1 MALTPQF
8 GSLVPSSTQ
17 QILASNYLQFNTG
30 AGSDFAQQYLPEI
43 YEQEVE
49 RYGNRTLS
57 GFLRMVGAEMP
68 MTSDQ
73 VIWSEQ
79 NRLHISYASCGQAN
93 GGGVGTN
100 PSIITLGGG
109 ATAINVISINDTV
122 VVLDP
127 VTGAE
132 AKAIVLAT
140 NTATAIGGAGS
151 AQITVQSF
159 TGTTLSA
166 QGITASGANA
176 TGGLKVFVYG
186 SAYTKGTT
194 IGGALNI
201 GAAQGN
207 TANSAVRQSVEPQLT
222 QFSNSPIII
231 RDQYVVSGSDMA
243 QIGWV
248 EVATEDGTS
257 GYLWYLKAESE
268 TRLRFEDYLEMALV
282 EGELNQTVAA
292 GSQPYVAATLPGT
305 QGLFAAIQARGNVE
319 VGFTAAAGL
328 DEFDAILKNLDTQGA
343 IEENM
348 LFLQRQTSLDFDD
361 MLASISGGFAGGTA
375 FGLFENS
382 EEMALNLG
390 FSGFRRGSYDFY
402 KTDWKYLNDAS
413 TRGGITGVNSVE
425 GVLIPAGTSTVY
437 DQILG
442 SNIRRPFL
450 HVRYRAS
457 QSDDRRMKSWLTG
470 SAGGAFTST
479 LDAMEVNFL
488 SERCLVTQAANNFVL
503 FKGI

>member
-1 MALTPQF
+1 MALSPQF
-8 GSLVPSSTQ
+8 GSIIPSQAQ
-17 QILASNYLQFNTG
+17 QILANNYLQFNGG
-30 AGSDFAQQYLPEI
+30 ANDFAQQYLPEL

-79 NRLHISYASCGQAN
+79 NRLHIAYNACTSASGAGTITIPVTAAGVAN
-93 GGGVGTN
+93 
-100 PSIITLGGG
+100 PIL
-109 ATAINVISINDTV
+109 NVISPGATIV
-122 VVLDP
+122 VMDAF
-127 VTGAE
+127 GNE
-132 AKAIVLAT
+132 AKCFVRASDTTPAGGGNNPGQLTVEPYGFATLLLAGI
-140 NTATAIGGAGS
+140 ADGA
-151 AQITVQSF
+151 
-159 TGTTLSA
+159 
-166 QGITASGANA
+166 AN
-176 TGGLKVFVYG
+176 KIFVYG
-186 SAYTKGTT
+186 SDFQKGTST
-194 IGGALNI
+194 SNAAVGPNTYAAALNPMV
-201 GAAQGN
+201 
-207 TANSAVRQSVEPQLT
+207 TVTPQFT
-222 QFSNSPIII
+222 QFANTPIII
-231 RDQYVVSGSDMA
+231 RSTYTINGSDTA

-248 EVATEDGTS
+248 EVATEDGTG

-268 TRLRFEDYLEMALV
+268 TRLRFEDYLEMAMI
-282 EGELNQTVAA
+282 EGELN
-292 GSQPYVAATLPGT
+292 GSGVNTATQRGT

-319 VGFTAAAGL
+319 VGFTAANGL
-328 DEFDAILKNLDTQGA
+328 GEFDAILKNLDTQGA

-361 MLASISGGFAGGTA
+361 MLGAISWGAQGGTA

-413 TRGGITGVNSVE
+413 TRGAQVGPASIE
-425 GVLIPAGTSTVY
+425 GVLVPAGTTTVY

-442 SNIRRPFL
+442 TNIRRPFL

-457 QSDDRRMKSWLTG
+457 QADDRRMKSWLTG
-470 SAGGAFTST
+470 SVGGAFTSS

>member
-8 GSLVPSSTQ
+8 GSLIPSQTQ
-17 QILASNYLQFNTG
+17 ELLNSNYLQFNGG
-30 AGSDFAQQYLPEI
+30 ALAGDSNSFAQQYLPEI

-49 RYGNRTLS
+49 RYGNRTIS

-79 NRLHISYASCGQAN
+79 NRLHISYDNCTFAAGLITVAPAA
-93 GGGVGTN
+93 GFPGTQ
-100 PSIITLGGG
+100 
-109 ATAINVISINDTV
+109 NVISVNDTV
-122 VVLDP
+122 VLLDTA
-127 VTGAE
+127 TGAE
-132 AKAIVLAT
+132 EKGIV
-140 NTATAIGGAGS
+140 TASVLGSAAAAGTIAVAGFGGAAVVGGAALTSGS
-151 AQITVQSF
+151 I
-159 TGTTLSA
+159 
-166 QGITASGANA
+166 
-176 TGGLKVFVYG
+176 KVFVYG
-186 SAYTKGTT
+186 SSYAKGTSMVS
-194 IGGALNI
+194 GGSI
-201 GAAQGN
+201 AAGTQPR
-207 TANSAVRQSVEPQLT
+207 NSIEPQLT
-222 QFSNSPIII
+222 QFSNSPIIL
-231 RDQYVVSGSDMA
+231 RNQYVVSGSDMA

-257 GYLWYLKAESE
+257 GYLWYLKSESE
-268 TRLRFEDYLEMALV
+268 TRLRFEDYLEMSMIESEYNQAAVGAGVGSGLV
-282 EGELNQTVAA
+282 P
-292 GSQPYVAATLPGT
+292 GSE
-305 QGLFAAIQARGNVE
+305 GLFAAIQSRGNVE

-348 LFLQRQTSLDFDD
+348 LFLQRQTALDFDD
-361 MLASISGGFAGGTA
+361 MLAEISGGAAGGTA

-413 TRGGITGVNSVE
+413 TRGGVTGVNSVE

-437 DQILG
+437 DQVLG

-503 FKGI
+503 FKGV

>member
-1 MALTPQF
+1 MALSPQF
-8 GSLVPSSTQ
+8 GSITPSQRQEILADNFLTFDSSTGGG
-17 QILASNYLQFNTG
+17 T
-30 AGSDFAQQYLPEI
+30 FAEQYLPEI

-79 NRLHISYASCGQAN
+79 NRLHIAYNSVTIVDASAN
-93 GGGVGTN
+93 TININPGGSGDTFKE
-100 PSIITLGGG
+100 
-109 ATAINVISINDTV
+109 NVISVNDTIV
-122 VVLDP
+122 ILDANGNEAKCL
-127 VTGAE
+127 VTGSNSSTGAITAE
-132 AKAIVLAT
+132 PFTAAGLNDLGFT
-140 NTATAIGGAGS
+140 NG
-151 AQITVQSF
+151 Q
-159 TGTTLSA
+159 TGT
-166 QGITASGANA
+166 
-176 TGGLKVFVYG
+176 KVFVYG
-186 SAYTKGTT
+186 SSYQKGSSLPNYTGTPGDT
-194 IGGALNI
+194 GYISV
-201 GAAQGN
+201 QPSFTQHSN
-207 TANSAVRQSVEPQLT
+207 TPV
-222 QFSNSPIII
+222 II
-231 RDQYVVSGSDMA
+231 RSKYVVSGSDTS
-243 QIGWV
+243 QVGWV

-268 TRLRFEDYLEMALV
+268 TRLRFEDYLEMSVV
-282 EGELNQTVAA
+282 EGEKVASTSA
-292 GSQPYVAATLPGT
+292 ISEKFPGT
-305 QGLFAAIQARGNVE
+305 QGMFAAIEERGNVNT
-319 VGFTAAAGL
+319 GFTASSGL
-328 DEFDAILKNLDTQGA
+328 DSFDEILKNLDTQGA

-361 MLASISGGFAGGTA
+361 MLAAISGGAQGGTA
-375 FGLFENS
+375 YGLFENS

-413 TRGGITGVNSVE
+413 TRGAIDGVNSIE

-442 SNIRRPFL
+442 TNIRRPFL

-457 QSDDRRMKSWLTG
+457 KTDDRRMKQWLTG
-470 SAGGAFTST
+470 SVGGAFTSD

-488 SERCLVTQAANNFVL
+488 SERCLCVQGANNFVL
-503 FKGI
+503 FRGV

>member
-1 MALTPQF
+1 MSLNKQF
-8 GSLVPSSTQ
+8 GSIVPSQKQ
-17 QILASNYLQFNTG
+17 QLLDTNFLKFNEG
-30 AGSDFAQQYLPEI
+30 DNDFAQQYLPEI

-79 NRLHISYASCGQAN
+79 NRLHISYKDCDL
-93 GGGVGTN
+93 
-100 PSIITLGGG
+100 PG
-109 ATAINVISINDTV
+109 ATTIDVNPGAAADIQNVVSVNDTV
-122 VVLDP
+122 VVLQP
-127 VTGAE
+127 STGKEAKGIVTIVTGS
-132 AKAIVLAT
+132 VL
-140 NTATAIGGAGS
+140 
-151 AQITVQSF
+151 TVTLF
-159 TGTTLSA
+159 ATGTTL
-166 QGITASGANA
+166 QGVFGAA
-176 TGGLKVFVYG
+176 AADLKLFVYG
-186 SAYTKGTT
+186 SAYQKGTNLAGTT
-194 IGGALNI
+194 I
-201 GAAQGN
+201 
-207 TANSAVRQSVEPQLT
+207 NSTRISVTPSFT
-222 QFSNSPIII
+222 QYSNSPVII
-231 RDQYVVSGSDMA
+231 RNQYVINGSDMA

-282 EGELNQTVAA
+282 EGERNTNAGANDYQTDK
-292 GSQPYVAATLPGT
+292 LPGT
-305 QGLFAAIQARGNVE
+305 QGLFAAIEDRGNVNT
-319 VGFTAAAGL
+319 GFTAAAGL
-328 DEFDAILKNLDTQGA
+328 DAFDDILKNLDTQGA

-348 LFLQRQTSLDFDD
+348 LFLQRQTALDFDD
-361 MLASISGGFAGGTA
+361 MLSAISAGQSGGTA

-413 TRGGITGVNSVE
+413 TRGAISGVNSIE
-425 GVLIPAGTSTVY
+425 GVLVPAGTSTVY

-442 SNIRRPFL
+442 TNIRRPFL

-457 QSDDRRMKSWLTG
+457 QGDDRRMKQWLTG

-503 FKGI
+503 FKGA

>member
-1 MALTPQF
+1 MSLAPQF
-8 GSLVPSSTQ
+8 GKIVPSQ
-17 QILASNYLQFNTG
+17 KQELLNSNYLQWNDK
-30 AGSDFAQQYLPEI
+30 AGDNFADFAQQYLPEI

-79 NRLHISYASCGQAN
+79 NRLHIAYDGIAIGNGAGVNTVTITVTATVKNVVSPKSTIVIMDAAGKEIKAYVSAS
-93 GGGVGTN
+93 
-100 PSIITLGGG
+100 
-109 ATAINVISINDTV
+109 
-122 VVLDP
+122 
-127 VTGAE
+127 
-132 AKAIVLAT
+132 
-140 NTATAIGGAGS
+140 NTATGVLNVLPYTAAD
-151 AQITVQSF
+151 
-159 TGTTLSA
+159 L
-166 QGITASGANA
+166 QGFAA
-176 TGGLKVFVYG
+176 TGKIFVYG
-186 SAYTKGTT
+186 SDVQKG
-194 IGGALNI
+194 
-201 GAAQGN
+201 
-207 TANSAVRQSVEPQLT
+207 QSVSNASDTAGAVTGDQYISVDPAFQ
-222 QFSNSPIII
+222 QYNNSPIII
-231 RDQYVVSGSDMA
+231 RSKYVVSGSDTA

-268 TRLRFEDYLEMALV
+268 TRLRFEDYLEMSMV
-282 EGELNQTVAA
+282 EGELSVNGGAA
-292 GSQPYVAATLPGT
+292 IKALTKGT
-305 QGLFAAIQARGNVE
+305 QGLFAAIEDRGNVNT
-319 VGFTAAAGL
+319 GFTASAGI
-328 DEFDAILKNLDTQGA
+328 DSFDAILKNLDTQGA

-348 LFLQRQTSLDFDD
+348 LFLQRQTALDFDD
-361 MLASISGGFAGGTA
+361 MLAQISGGYAGGTA

-413 TRGGITGVNSVE
+413 TRGAMTGVSSIE

-442 SNIRRPFL
+442 TNIRRPFL

-457 QSDDRRMKSWLTG
+457 QADDRRMKSWLTG
-470 SAGGAFTST
+470 SVGGAATST

-488 SERCLVTQAANNFVL
+488 SERCLCVQARNNFVL
-503 FKGI
+503 FTA

>member
-1 MALTPQF
+1 MSLTPQF
-8 GSLVPSSTQ
+8 GSIVPSQSQ
-17 QILASNYLQFNTG
+17 QLLQSNYLQFNDGTG
-30 AGSDFAQQYLPEI
+30 NDFAQQYLPEI

-79 NRLHISYASCGQAN
+79 NRLHISYSGVNQADF
-93 GGGVGTN
+93 GAGSESLITIN
-100 PSIITLGGG
+100 PA
-109 ATAINVISINDTV
+109 ATAGVSNVISVNDTV

-127 VTGAE
+127 VTGLE
-132 AKAIVLAT
+132 AKGIV
-140 NTATAIGGAGS
+140 TASVVGAAGT
-151 AQITVQSF
+151 ITVQPYTDVSLA
-159 TGTTLSA
+159 T
-166 QGITASGANA
+166 QGFSPT
-176 TGGLKVFVYG
+176 GLKVFVYG
-186 SAYTKGTT
+186 SDYSKGS
-194 IGGALNI
+194 NI
-201 GAAQGN
+201 QTGDR
-207 TANSAVRQSVEPQLT
+207 VSVEPSFT
-222 QFSNSPIII
+222 QYSNSPIII
-231 RDQYVVSGSDMA
+231 RNQYTVSGSDMA

-268 TRLRFEDYLEMALV
+268 TRLRFEDYLEMSMV
-282 EGELNQTVAA
+282 EGEYNQVTATA
-292 GSQPYVAATLPGT
+292 GTNPGT
-305 QGLFAAIQARGNVE
+305 QGLFAAIQTRGNVE

-361 MLASISGGFAGGTA
+361 MLAAISGGFAGGTA

-413 TRGGITGVNSVE
+413 TRGGLNGISSIE
-425 GVLIPAGTSTVY
+425 GVLVPAGTSTVY
-437 DQILG
+437 DQVLG
-442 SNIRRPFL
+442 TNIRRPFL

-457 QSDDRRMKSWLTG
+457 QADDRRMKSWLTG
-470 SAGGAFTST
+470 SAGGAYTST

>member
-1 MALTPQF
+1 MSLTPQF
-8 GSLVPSSTQ
+8 GEITPSQ
-17 QILASNYLQFNTG
+17 KQELLNSNYLKFNDG
-30 AGSDFAQQYLPEI
+30 AAAGDTDTFAQQYLPEI

-68 MTSDQ
+68 MSSDQ

-79 NRLHISYASCGQAN
+79 NRLHISYDGCSLPSN
-93 GGGVGTN
+93 LTININ
-100 PSIITLGGG
+100 PG
-109 ATAINVISINDTV
+109 AAADVFNVVSPRATI

-127 VTGAE
+127 ATGLEEKCLVTDSNTTTG
-132 AKAIVLAT
+132 VLTVQPYTVA
-140 NTATAIGGAGS
+140 NLAAFTAT
-151 AQITVQSF
+151 
-159 TGTTLSA
+159 
-166 QGITASGANA
+166 
-176 TGGLKVFVYG
+176 GLKVFVYG
-186 SAYTKGTT
+186 SEYQKGGS
-194 IGGALNI
+194 ISAGAV
-201 GAAQGN
+201 GAN
-207 TANSAVRQSVEPQLT
+207 TGTQYVSVDPQFT
-222 QFSNSPIII
+222 QHSNSPIII
-231 RDQYVVSGSDMA
+231 KSQYVVSGSDMA

-248 EVATEDGTS
+248 EVATEDGAS

-268 TRLRFEDYLEMALV
+268 TRLRFEDYLEMAMI
-282 EGELNQTVAA
+282 EGEKVGAA
-292 GSQPYVAATLPGT
+292 SAITTGKGT
-305 QGLFAAIQARGNVE
+305 EGLFAAIEGRGNVN

-328 DEFDAILKNLDTQGA
+328 DAFDDILKNLDTQGA

-348 LFLQRQTSLDFDD
+348 LFLQRQTALDFDD
-361 MLASISGGFAGGTA
+361 MLAAISGGSAGGTA

-413 TRGGITGVNSVE
+413 TRGAIDGVNSIE

-437 DQILG
+437 DQVLG
-442 SNIRRPFL
+442 TNIRRPFL

-457 QSDDRRMKSWLTG
+457 QADDRRMKSWLTG

-503 FKGI
+503 FKGV

>member
-1 MALTPQF
+1 MSLNKQF
-8 GSLVPSSTQ
+8 GSIIPSQSQ
-17 QILASNYLQFNTG
+17 EILNSNYLQWTDKAG
-30 AGSDFAQQYLPEI
+30 ADFVDFAQQYLPEV

-79 NRLHISYASCGQAN
+79 NRLHIAYDGLTPAY
-93 GGGVGTN
+93 GTSN
-100 PSIITLGGG
+100 VIAFTGTP
-109 ATAINVISINDTV
+109 ADVINVISVGATV
-122 VVLDP
+122 VVMDNF
-127 VTGAE
+127 GAE
-132 AKAIVLAT
+132 VKCYVSASVP
-140 NTATAIGGAGS
+140 GAAGTG
-151 AQITVQSF
+151 QITALPY
-159 TGTTLSA
+159 TANTIELAGLS
-166 QGITASGANA
+166 GVV
-176 TGGLKVFVYG
+176 KVFVYG
-186 SAYTKGTT
+186 SEYKKGSSTP
-194 IGGALNI
+194 NY
-201 GAAQGN
+201 
-207 TANSAVRQSVEPQLT
+207 SATQTDGYISVDPQFT

-231 RDQYVVSGSDMA
+231 RNKYVVNGSDMA

-268 TRLRFEDYLEMALV
+268 TRLRFEDYLEMSLV
-282 EGELNQTVAA
+282 EGEVATGAGVVAA
-292 GSQPYVAATLPGT
+292 KINGT
-305 QGLFAAIQARGNVE
+305 EGMFAAISERGNVNT
-319 VGFTAAAGL
+319 GFTAAAGI
-328 DEFDAILKNLDTQGA
+328 DSFDAILKNLDTQGA

-348 LFLQRQTSLDFDD
+348 LFLQRQTALDFDD
-361 MLASISGGFAGGTA
+361 MLASISGGYAGGTA

-413 TRGGITGVNSVE
+413 TRGAMVGPSSIE

-442 SNIRRPFL
+442 TNIRRPFL

-457 QSDDRRMKSWLTG
+457 QGDDRRMKSWLTG
-470 SAGGAFTST
+470 SAGGAFTSD

-488 SERCLVTQAANNFVL
+488 SERCLVVQAANNFVL
-503 FKGI
+503 FKGL

>member
-1 MALTPQF
+1 MAIDPLF
-8 GSLVPSSTQ
+8 GSIVPSQKQ
-17 QILASNYLQFNTG
+17 QLLDTNFLSFNGGTG
-30 AGSDFAQQYLPEI
+30 AGDSDTFAQQYLPEI

-79 NRLHISYASCGQAN
+79 NRLHIAYDGCTNTS
-93 GGGVGTN
+93 GTN
-100 PSIITLGGG
+100 TIGIPV
-109 ATAINVISINDTV
+109 AADVKNVISVNQTV
-122 VVLDP
+122 VLLDGL
-127 VTGAE
+127 GAE
-132 AKAIVLAT
+132 LTGVVTSSNLTTGDVVVAPYSAADTSSLA
-140 NTATAIGGAGS
+140 
-151 AQITVQSF
+151 
-159 TGTTLSA
+159 
-166 QGITASGANA
+166 A
-176 TGGLKVFVYG
+176 TGVKMFVYG
-186 SAYTKGTT
+186 SEYSKGSSTP
-194 IGGALNI
+194 N
-201 GAAQGN
+201 N
-207 TANSAVRQSVEPQLT
+207 TATGLADGYVSVDPAFT

-231 RDQYVVSGSDMA
+231 RNKYVVSGSDTA

-268 TRLRFEDYLEMALV
+268 TRLRFEDYLEMSV
-282 EGELNQTVAA
+282 IEGEKADA
-292 GSQPYVAATLPGT
+292 GSAAETAGFKGT
-305 QGLFAAIQARGNVE
+305 EGLFAAIQARGNVE
-319 VGFTAAAGL
+319 SGFNAAAAQL
-328 DEFDAILKNLDTQGA
+328 TEFDNILRNLDTQGA

-348 LFLQRQTSLDFDD
+348 LFLNRETSLGFDD
-361 MLASISGGFAGGTA
+361 MLAAVNAAYSGGTSYGI
-375 FGLFENS
+375 FENS
-382 EEMALNLG
+382 EDMALNLG

-413 TRGGITGVNSVE
+413 TRGGIEDGLLPPDYGFSAID

-442 SNIRRPFL
+442 TNIRRPFL

-457 QSDDRRMKSWLTG
+457 QTDDRRMKSWLTG
-470 SAGGAFTST
+470 SVGGAFTSD

-488 SERCLVTQAANNFVL
+488 SERCLCVQGANNFVL
-503 FKGI
+503 FTK

>member
-1 MALTPQF
+1 MSLTPQF
-8 GSLVPSSTQ
+8 GSIVPSQSQ
-17 QILASNYLQFNTG
+17 QLLQSNYLQFNNG
-30 AGSDFAQQYLPEI
+30 ANDFAQQYLPEI

-79 NRLHISYASCGQAN
+79 NRLHISYENVLSGA
-93 GGGVGTN
+93 V
-100 PSIITLGGG
+100 G
-109 ATAINVISINDTV
+109 ATANDLVIPIAAGIVNVISVNDTIV
-122 VVLDP
+122 ILDP
-127 VTGAE
+127 ATGAE
-132 AKAIVLAT
+132 AKALV
-140 NTATAIGGAGS
+140 
-151 AQITVQSF
+151 
-159 TGTTLSA
+159 
-166 QGITASGANA
+166 TASGATANPSTGALTVQPYSGATLVATFGAANA
-176 TGGLKVFVYG
+176 GLKIFVYG
-186 SAYTKGTT
+186 SDYAKGSNIAT
-194 IGGALNI
+194 GAR
-201 GAAQGN
+201 
-207 TANSAVRQSVEPQLT
+207 VSVTPSFT
-222 QFSNSPIII
+222 QYSNSPVII
-231 RDQYVVSGSDMA
+231 RNQYTVSGSDMA

-248 EVATEDGTS
+248 EVATEDGAS

-268 TRLRFEDYLEMALV
+268 TRLRFEDYLEMAMV
-282 EGELNQTVAA
+282 EGEFNQNAGTLAA
-292 GSQPYVAATLPGT
+292 NPGT
-305 QGLFAAIQARGNVE
+305 QGLFAAIQTRGNVE

-328 DEFDAILKNLDTQGA
+328 DEFDNILKNLDTQGA

-361 MLASISGGFAGGTA
+361 MLAAISGGFAGGTA

-413 TRGGITGVNSVE
+413 TRGGIDGVNSVE
-425 GVLIPAGTSTVY
+425 GVLVPAGTSTVY

-442 SNIRRPFL
+442 TNIRRPFL

-457 QSDDRRMKSWLTG
+457 QADDRRMKSWLTG
-470 SAGGAFTST
+470 SAGGAYTST

>member
-1 MALTPQF
+1 MALSPQF
-8 GSLVPSSTQ
+8 GSIIPSQSQQALST
-17 QILASNYLQFNTG
+17 NYLNFSG
-30 AGSDFAQQYLPEI
+30 ANGVNFSQQYLPEL

-79 NRLHISYASCGQAN
+79 ERLHISYNNCVVAGAGAAAATITIPVTAVGVAPQIVNVVSPLSTIVVMDNFGNEAKCLVTSSNTAQAGAGAGQLVVEVYQGANLAAN
-93 GGGVGTN
+93 GIANGN
-100 PSIITLGGG
+100 PVKI
-109 ATAINVISINDTV
+109 
-122 VVLDP
+122 
-127 VTGAE
+127 
-132 AKAIVLAT
+132 
-140 NTATAIGGAGS
+140 
-151 AQITVQSF
+151 
-159 TGTTLSA
+159 
-166 QGITASGANA
+166 
-176 TGGLKVFVYG
+176 FVYG
-186 SAYTKGTT
+186 SDFQKGSS
-194 IGGALNI
+194 
-201 GAAQGN
+201 
-207 TANSAVRQSVEPQLT
+207 TANAAVGANASTGAGNLLNPMVTVDPAFT
-222 QFSNSPIII
+222 TFTNSPIII
-231 RDQYVVSGSDMA
+231 RSQYTVNGSDTA

-248 EVATEDGTS
+248 EVSTEDGTG

-268 TRLRFEDYLEMALV
+268 TRLRFEDYLEMSMI
-282 EGELNQTVAA
+282 ESEF
-292 GSQPYVAATLPGT
+292 SQIGNAAATSLLPGSE
-305 QGLFAAIQARGNVE
+305 GLFAAIQSRGNVE

-361 MLASISGGFAGGTA
+361 MLGAISWGAQGGTA

-413 TRGGITGVNSVE
+413 TRGALTGPASIEGILV
-425 GVLIPAGTSTVY
+425 PAGTSTVY

-442 SNIRRPFL
+442 TNIRRPFL

-457 QSDDRRMKSWLTG
+457 QADDRRMKSWLTG
-470 SAGGAFTST
+470 SVGGAFTSS

-488 SERCLVTQAANNFVL
+488 SERCLVTQARNNFVL
-503 FKGI
+503 FRGI